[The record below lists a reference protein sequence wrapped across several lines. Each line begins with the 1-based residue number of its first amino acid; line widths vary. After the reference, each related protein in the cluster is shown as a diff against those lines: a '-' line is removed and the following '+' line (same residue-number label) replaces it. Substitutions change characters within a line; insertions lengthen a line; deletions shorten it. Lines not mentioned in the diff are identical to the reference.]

1 MIEKLYKR
9 FVEIYGFI
17 YDSKND
23 VLGYDFMIDYFF
35 SWLKKSGEFKAIVN
49 EFAEYRKDVITSDRE
64 AAAFMFA
71 FTELYRIED

>member
-23 VLGYDFMIDYFF
+23 VLGYNFMIDYF
-35 SWLKKSGEFKAIVN
+35 
-49 EFAEYRKDVITSDRE
+49 SDG
-64 AAAFMFA
+64 
-71 FTELYRIED
+71 